1 MTEELKKAN
10 LELIERFL
18 NSTRTDN
25 TEISYRSDLINFLES
40 VDKSLLDVDIDD
52 INYYFNKVLI
62 YKPNN
67 TDDEEKEKYKPRS
80 KNRKIASLNKFY
92 KYLLKKKLVEDNPL
106 EGFERFKVD
115 TKEETKILTKQEV
128 DKLLKH
134 IKMKIKN
141 AKSEYQ
147 RVLQI
152 RNYALVTLLIKTGM
166 RIEECLP
173 LTPKEFK
180 IETCEIYL
188 VGDET
193 KGKVSRTLYFNEK
206 TKRIVQDYL
215 EVRDKLNKNNL
226 DYIFLSDGGKKMTTN
241 SANELLQNYGESCD
255 PPIYGITNHKCRH
268 YFAITLYNKY
278 KDLNLVKTA
287 LGHSSIETTML
298 YIHESTDVEKMRNL

>member
-1 MTEELKKAN
+1 MTEELKQAN
-10 LELIERFL
+10 LELIEKFL

-25 TEISYRSDLINFLES
+25 TETSYRSDLINFLES
-40 VDKSLLDVDIDD
+40 VDKSLLDIDIDD
-52 INYYFNKVLI
+52 INYYFNKVLL
-62 YKPNN
+62 YKPSN

-80 KNRKIASLNKFY
+80 KNRKIASLNNFY
-92 KYLLKKKLVEDNPL
+92 SYLRRKKMIDDNPL
-106 EGFERFKVD
+106 DGFKRFKVD
-115 TKEETKILTKQEV
+115 TNEEVKILTKQDV

-166 RIEECLP
+166 RIDECLS
-173 LTPKEFK
+173 LTPKEFRMD
-180 IETCEIYL
+180 TCEIFL
-188 VGDET
+188 VGNET

-206 TKRIVQDYL
+206 TKQVMQNYL
-215 EVRDKLNKNNL
+215 DIRDKLNKNNL
-226 DYIFLSDGGKKMTTN
+226 DYIFLSNGGKKITTN
-241 SANELLQNYGESCD
+241 SANELLQNYGQECG
-255 PPIYGITNHKCRH
+255 IYGITNHKCRH

-287 LGHSSIETTML
+287 LGHKDISVTMT